1 MIMKNVIYYS
11 VLILCFIIL
20 LLLISSVLVL
30 TGIIPFYVSF
40 DYSLGRACSDFRL
53 WIACIG
59 IVMLLRDYMYRIVFK
74 ENKKFP
80 KTNAVT
86 ITLIGLIFFLFSK
99 IYLFI

>member
-1 MIMKNVIYYS
+1 MKNVIYYS
-11 VLILCFIIL
+11 ALVFCFIIL

-30 TGIIPFYVSF
+30 TGIMPFYVSF
-40 DYSLGRACSDFRL
+40 DYSLGRSCGEPTL

-59 IVMLLRDYMYRIVFK
+59 LTMLLRPFVYRLVFK

-80 KTNAVT
+80 KTTAIT

>member
-1 MIMKNVIYYS
+1 MKNVIYYS
-11 VLILCFIIL
+11 ALAFCFIIL

-30 TGIIPFYVSF
+30 TGIMPFYVSF
-40 DYSLGRACSDFRL
+40 DYSLGNSCANFKL
-53 WIACIG
+53 WIICVG
-59 IVMLLRDYMYRIVFK
+59 LSMLLRPFVYKLIFK

-80 KTNAVT
+80 KTIAIT